1 MNIWK
6 IDKRTGLP
14 FTPHGYVWKL
24 WFDPGTHT
32 RFPYAL
38 HLKREGTNE
47 HWVDAKD
54 RWEIVYASF
63 LNGATGST
71 IRPRHVR
78 RTAREV
84 LRKHRKI
91 ERSKVENQHG
101 STRVKAGE
109 YPPNVL

>member
-1 MNIWK
+1 MNVWK

-24 WFDPGTHT
+24 WFEPEISP
-32 RFPYAL
+32 RFPYKL
-38 HLKREGTNE
+38 HLKKEGGYE
-47 HWVDAKD
+47 DWSRAKD
-54 RWEIVYASF
+54 RWGIVYTAF
-63 LNGATGST
+63 MIGAKGGT

-78 RTAREV
+78 RTAREI
-84 LRKHRKI
+84 LRKHIKV

-101 STRVKAGE
+101 SQRVKAGE